1 MTNIFMAP
9 LRGGLY
15 PILLSLLILF
25 FIIQSTRLIWTI
37 VTPVGP
43 VGAWWQNDII
53 SIDND
58 EKYKI
63 LENIDPFFRNIEE
76 SAENNVITSLDLI
89 LFGTRVNENS
99 GEGSAILAGA
109 DGVQISY
116 ATGDEIAPNAFLF
129 AVKFDHVII
138 DRGGVKESLYLDQSV
153 EAQSVG
159 GDENSEANSGSD
171 EQNVEFAQVTSA
183 AIKKSINFKPRNIN
197 GRINGINVAVA
208 GSGDDVFDDAGFVEG
223 DVITS
228 VNGKKISSPA
238 DLAAL
243 QNQIKAG
250 ARLSIM
256 VERGADVIPVSLN
269 LEE

>member
-1 MTNIFMAP
+1 MAP